1 MLKGAV
7 AKRYAQALF
16 DVGIERGLLDQFQ
29 QDLAV
34 ITQILV
40 HPDVAR
46 ALENPKVPFS
56 AKRELI
62 RRFLGDRNPYVL
74 NFVDLL
80 MSKNRTPV
88 IERIRESYQELYNAE
103 KGIAVAEVTTAVPL
117 ADEEMNRLIKKLS
130 QITGK
135 QVILEPR
142 VNESILGGLV
152 VRIGDR
158 VIDGST
164 ITKLKALR
172 AELAGAV

>member
-29 QDLAV
+29 QDLAG
-34 ITQILV
+34 ITQVLA

-46 ALENPKVPFS
+46 ALENPKVPLS
-56 AKRELI
+56 AKRELAH
-62 RRFLGDRNPYVL
+62 RLLGDRNSYVL

-80 MSKNRTPV
+80 ISKSRTPV
-88 IERIRESYQELYNAE
+88 IKEIRESYQQLYNAQ

-117 ADEEMNRLIKKLS
+117 ADEEMNRLIDKLS

-135 QVILEPR
+135 KVILEPR

>member
-16 DVGIERGLLDQFQ
+16 DVGAEKGLLDQFQ
-29 QDLAV
+29 QDLSDV
-34 ITQILV
+34 TQILA

-46 ALENPKVPFS
+46 ALENPKIPFS
-56 AKRELI
+56 AKRELV
-62 RRFLGDRNPYVL
+62 RRFLGECNPYVM

-80 MSKNRTPV
+80 ISKSRTPV
-88 IERIRESYQELYNAE
+88 IKEIRESYQELYNAE

-117 ADEEMNRLIKKLS
+117 ADEEKDRLIQKLS
-130 QITGK
+130 QITGRK
-135 QVILEPR
+135 VILEPR
-142 VNESILGGLV
+142 VNEAILGGLV